1 MAAGL
6 RRISLSVDGGKK
18 WDAVAL
24 PQDLTQISAIGIDEL
39 KNLWV
44 GGTESVSY
52 STDYGLTWKTL
63 RNLFLTEV
71 NGIYFDAA
79 SHQMLVTSANSKFA
93 FGVHLPDYK
102 VNFWDTG
109 WNLRFLRPVGSYLIG
124 ATMYDGIV
132 VQPRMVKS
140 ESVGH

>member
-63 RNLFLTEV
+63 RNLFLT
-71 NGIYFDAA
+71 
-79 SHQMLVTSANSKFA
+79 
-93 FGVHLPDYK
+93 
-102 VNFWDTG
+102 
-109 WNLRFLRPVGSYLIG
+109 
-124 ATMYDGIV
+124 
-132 VQPRMVKS
+132 
-140 ESVGH
+140 